1 MLENKDVFCEIIDNG
16 EEAIEAIKSN
26 HEVLM
31 DALTRHQW
39 HNRNLKIREFNSEI
53 PIIAITAISLN
64 ENREMLLLG

>member
-26 HEVLM
+26 QYDMVLM

-39 HNRNLKIREFNSEI
+39 HNRNLKIRNSI
-53 PIIAITAISLN
+53 LKYP
-64 ENREMLLLG
+64 

>member
-31 DALTRHQW
+31 DVHLPGINGTIATSKYE
-39 HNRNLKIREFNSEI
+39 NSILKY
-53 PIIAITAISLN
+53 P
-64 ENREMLLLG
+64 